1 MFLSYLLGRW
11 LAVLNTTSFQVIM
24 RVGTVV
30 RVSLALLFGASTL
43 PAQQAGGTRPL
54 TQADWD
60 IWKSIVGTT
69 ISPDGHWL
77 AYTITPQVGDGI
89 LVVRSA
95 DGGTT
100 EYRAPRGYTGRPQ
113 LVPNADSNFT
123 ASPAQWTPD
132 SRHVLFTV
140 YAPRDTFEQAR
151 REKRK
156 ATDQP
161 KASLGILSVADGRV
175 ETIPRVKSFRVPKD
189 AGVYVAW
196 LLEPADSAAAAK
208 GAADSAKPAA
218 PALGAVAAAPGGVA
232 RPIAT
237 DTSKKG
243 AAKKKDPGSTL
254 VVRGADASAMPTSI
268 SDVASYAFTDDGKWL
283 GYTVSTKTTQ
293 GDGAYLLEPVSGRK
307 STLLAGAG
315 NYKQLAFDRA
325 GRQVAFVTDR
335 DEYSREKPR
344 YALYHAP
351 VPVAREA
358 RAVVGARALGDSSVV
373 SDKGR
378 VYFTRDGSALVFG
391 VAPPPVDSIPADS
404 LADKAV
410 FDLWHYKDAKL
421 QPQQRV
427 ELARDR
433 DRSFTAVYQ
442 VASGRT
448 VRLGND
454 SIPQVTVSDDGRVA
468 LAVTS
473 VPYSVEAMWG
483 EDGSDVWLF
492 DAATGKRTL
501 VKKKSDF
508 GAQLSPGARYVA
520 WFEDGHW
527 STYDVKTGARA
538 NITGAVKARFDQETW
553 DTPSTPEPWGIAGWT
568 TGDNSL
574 LVYDRFDVWE
584 LDPAGKRAPRML
596 TDSAGRRDSTVLRI
610 VTLDPDAR
618 SIDPNAPLLLR
629 ALDDR
634 TKASGFWRDRM
645 SVSEAPVRIVMSDV
659 AFGTPLKAKHA
670 HQFVVTKGTFVQ
682 FPDLYAGATLD
693 SLTRVSDA
701 NPQQKDYAWG
711 SVELVRWRSDDGVE
725 LKGLLYKPAG
735 FATNKKYPM
744 VVYYYEQLSDNLHQY
759 VPPFGRNIINP
770 THYASNGYL
779 IFEPDIAYSNGYPGQ
794 SALKSIVPGVQ
805 TLIARGFVKENAIGL
820 QGQSWGGYQTA
831 YMITQ
836 TNMFK
841 AAMAGA
847 PVANMTSAYG
857 GIRWESGLAR
867 AFQYEKGQ
875 SRIGGSLWQTPMRYL
890 ENSPLFYADRVQ
902 TPLLIMSNDGDGA
915 VPWYQG
921 IELFVALRRLGKE
934 VYLVNYNGD
943 AHNPRKRANQK
954 DIAMRMQQF
963 FDHHLRGAPAPEWME
978 KGIPF
983 LYKGRDQLSPTPAR
997 AANAGINGS
1006 DDGEQEG
1013 ELAEPPPTRER

>member
-1 MFLSYLLGRW
+1 
-11 LAVLNTTSFQVIM
+11 M
-24 RVGTVV
+24 RVGAFL
-30 RVSLALLFGASTL
+30 RAAALLVVAATAL
-43 PAQQAGGTRPL
+43 PAQQAVGRKL

-60 IWKSIVGTT
+60 IWKSIQGTAV
-69 ISPDGHWL
+69 SPDGRWV
-77 AYTITPQVGDGI
+77 AYTVTPQVGDGELI
-89 LVVRSA
+89 VRSTA
-95 DGGTT
+95 VDGAPV
-100 EYRAPRGYTGRPQ
+100 EYRVARGYTGRPQ
-113 LVPNADSNFT
+113 LVPNADSGFT
-123 ASPAQWTPD
+123 APAPQWTPD
-132 SRHVLFTV
+132 SRYVLFTV
-140 YAPRDTFEQAR
+140 FAPRDTFERAR
-151 REKRK
+151 REKK
-156 ATDQP
+156 KPAESP
-161 KASLGILSVADGRV
+161 KASLGILGVSNGKV
-175 ETIPRVKSFRVPKD
+175 ETIARVKSFRVPKD
-189 AGVYVAW
+189 AGGYVAW

-208 GAADSAKPAA
+208 PAADSAKAAA
-218 PALGAVAAAPGGVA
+218 PTPGAVAATPGGVA

-237 DTSKKG
+237 DTSKKS
-243 AAKKKDPGSTL
+243 ATKKKDPGSTL
-254 VVRGADASAMPTSI
+254 VVRAADASATPVTI
-268 SDVASYAFTDDGKWL
+268 ADVVNYAFTDDGKWL

-293 GDGAYLLEPVSGRK
+293 GDGAYLLEPASGRK

-335 DEYSREKPR
+335 DEYAREKPR
-344 YALYHAP
+344 YALYHAA
-351 VPVAREA
+351 VPAARDA
-358 RAVVGARALGDSSVV
+358 RAAVAAGALGDSSVV

-378 VYFTRDGSALVFG
+378 VFFTRDGSALVFG

-404 LADKAV
+404 LSDKAV

-427 ELARDR
+427 ELARER
-433 DRSFTAVYQ
+433 DRSYTAVYQ

-501 VKKKSDF
+501 VRKKSDF

-538 NITGAVKARFDQETW
+538 NISGALKTRFDQETW
-553 DTPSTPEPWGIAGWT
+553 DTPSAPEPWGIAGWT
-568 TGDNSL
+568 TGDQSV
-574 LVYDRFDVWE
+574 LVYDRFDIWE
-584 LDPAGKRAPRML
+584 MDPAGKRAPRMV
-596 TDSAGRRDSTVLRI
+596 TDSAGRRDSTTLRI

-618 SIDPNAPLLLR
+618 SIDPKDPLLLR

-634 TKASGFWRDRM
+634 TKASGFWRDRIG
-645 SVSEAPVRIVMSDV
+645 VNEAPVRIVMSDI
-659 AFGTPLKAKHA
+659 AFGIPLKAKLA
-670 HQFVVTKGTFVQ
+670 HEFVVTKGTFVQ

-693 SLTRVSDA
+693 KLTRVSDA

-711 SVELVRWRSDDGVE
+711 TVELVRWRSDDGIN

-735 FATNKKYPM
+735 FTPDKKYPM

-759 VPPFGRNIINP
+759 VAPFGRNVINP

-779 IFEPDIAYSNGYPGQ
+779 VFEPDIAYANGYPGQ

-836 TNMFK
+836 TNMFR

-875 SRIGGSLWQTPMRYL
+875 SRIGGSIWQTPLRYM
-890 ENSPLFYADRVQ
+890 ENSPLFFADRVQ
-902 TPLLIMSNDGDGA
+902 TPLLIMSNDADGA

-943 AHNPRKRANQK
+943 GHNPRKRANQK
-954 DIAMRMQQF
+954 DIAMRMEQF

-983 LYKGRDQLSPTPAR
+983 LYKGRDQLVPVPAR
-997 AANAGINGS
+997 AANAGTSGA
-1006 DDGEQEG
+1006 DDGDQGSES
-1013 ELAEPPPTRER
+1013 AEPPPPRER

>member
-1 MFLSYLLGRW
+1 
-11 LAVLNTTSFQVIM
+11 M
-24 RVGTVV
+24 RVGAIV
-30 RVSLALLFGASTL
+30 RVGLLLLVGTSALS
-43 PAQQAGGTRPL
+43 AQQQGTRKL

-69 ISPDGHWL
+69 ISPDGRWV
-77 AYTITPQVGDGI
+77 AYTITPQVGDGV
-89 LVVRSA
+89 LVVRSTD
-95 DGGTT
+95 DGPT
-100 EYRAPRGYTGRPQ
+100 EYRAPRGHTGRAQ
-113 LVPNADSNFT
+113 LTPNADSNFT
-123 ASPAQWTPD
+123 APPAQWTPD
-132 SRHVLFTV
+132 SRQVLFTV
-140 YAPRDTFEQAR
+140 YASRDTFELAR

-156 ATDQP
+156 AADQP
-161 KASLGILSVADGRV
+161 KASLGILTVADGKV
-175 ETIPRVKSFRVPKD
+175 ELIPRVKSFRVPKD
-189 AGVYVAW
+189 AGTMVAW
-196 LLEPADSAAAAK
+196 LLEPADSAAAK
-208 GAADSAKPAA
+208 PAADSAKAAA
-218 PALGAVAAAPGGVA
+218 PAPGAVAAVPGGTA
-232 RPIAT
+232 RPISADST
-237 DTSKKG
+237 KKG
-243 AAKKKDPGSTL
+243 AAKKKDAGSLL
-254 VVRGADASAMPTSI
+254 VVRAPDAGASAI
-268 SDVASYAFTDDGKWL
+268 EIADVVAFAFTDDGAWL

-293 GDGAYLLEPVSGRK
+293 GDGAFLLATASARK
-307 STLLAGAG
+307 TTLLTGSG
-315 NYKQLAFDRA
+315 NYKQLVFDRA
-325 GRQVAFVTDR
+325 GRQVAFVSDR
-335 DEYSREKPR
+335 DEYARDKPR
-344 YALYHAP
+344 FALYRASLAP
-351 VPVAREA
+351 AGAIGAAGAANTTAAAAAGTA
-358 RAVVGARALGDSSVV
+358 RAVVGAAALGDSNVV
-373 SDKGR
+373 SDKAR
-378 VYFTRDGSALVFG
+378 VFFTRDGSALVFG
-391 VAPPPVDSIPADS
+391 FTPPPPDSVPADS

-433 DRSFTAVYQ
+433 DRSYTAVHQ
-442 VASGRT
+442 VVSGRT
-448 VRLGND
+448 IKLGND
-454 SIPQVTVSDDGRVA
+454 TIPQVTVSDDGRVA

-527 STYDVKTGARA
+527 STYDVKSGARA
-538 NITGAVKARFDQETW
+538 NLTSALKLRFDQETW
-553 DTPSTPEPWGIAGWT
+553 DTPSTPEPWGIAAWT
-568 TGDNSL
+568 TGDRSV
-574 LVYDRFDVWE
+574 LVYDRFDIWE
-584 LDPAGKRAPRML
+584 LDPAGKRAPRMV
-596 TDSAGRRDSTVLRI
+596 TDSAGRRDSTTLRI

-618 SIDPNAPLLLR
+618 AIDPAAPLLLR

-634 TKASGFWRDRM
+634 TKASGFWRDQLGATT
-645 SVSEAPVRIVMSDV
+645 APERIVMADA
-659 AFGTPLKAKHA
+659 AFGVPLKAKRA
-670 HQFVVTKGTFVQ
+670 ERYAVTKGTFVE
-682 FPDLYAGATLD
+682 FPDLYTGPALGTLAK
-693 SLTRVSDA
+693 VSDA
-701 NPQQKDYAWG
+701 DPQQKDYAWG
-711 SVELVRWRSDDGVE
+711 TVELVRWRSDDGIG
-725 LKGLLYKPAG
+725 LKGLLFKPAG
-735 FATNKKYPM
+735 FDSTKKYPM

-759 VPPFGRNIINP
+759 VSPFGRNVINP

-779 IFEPDIAYSNGYPGQ
+779 IFEPDIAYANGYPGQ

-805 TLIARGFVKENAIGL
+805 SLIARGFVKESAIGL

-836 TNMFK
+836 TNMFR

-875 SRIGGSLWQTPMRYL
+875 SRIGGSIWQAPLRYL
-890 ENSPLFYADRVQ
+890 ENSPLFFADRVQ
-902 TPLLIMSNDGDGA
+902 TPLLIMSNDADGA

-943 AHNPRKRANQK
+943 GHNPRKRANQK
-954 DIAMRMQQF
+954 DIAMRMEQF

-983 LYKGRDQLSPTPAR
+983 LYKGRDQLAPVPAR
-997 AANAGINGS
+997 AANAAAVGS
-1006 DDGEQEG
+1006 DEASTEAN
-1013 ELAEPPPTRER
+1013 AEPSPPPVEDPNE